1 MFSGDPDLVSS
12 FRMGTVT
19 TARTAN
25 SAATLSALYDVGS
38 GPGVGPG
45 SPPACP
51 ERVGR
56 YQIGDRLGAGAM
68 GVVYRAHDPDLGR
81 DVAIKLV
88 RSTASPSNLRL
99 LREAQAMARLHHPN
113 VVPIFDVG
121 QAGDAMF
128 VAMPLIEGGTLKRWL
143 RGGPRSFDDVLD
155 RFVAAGRGLAAAHAA
170 GLVHRDFKPDNVLLG
185 AGGEI
190 HVADFGLARLSL
202 SIDAPCAPLSID
214 EPVPE
219 ASAGCLA
226 ADQLTRT
233 GAVLGTPAYMA
244 PEQLSGRPI
253 DARADQ
259 FSFCVALWEGV
270 YGQRPFPDPPDD
282 AGPMWRARLAA
293 IAAGPPPPR
302 RDRPAWLAPLLARG
316 LARDP
321 DHRWPTLQALLDAIA
336 ARRRS
341 RRWPRWLAIAGALV
355 LVAGGALTRPATD
368 DALTLP
374 PSPPGAPAAAQLT
387 PLARYDDLKAAA
399 ISPDGTKLAFVAGD
413 SLVLQAV
420 GTEAMDRTVVEHG
433 IDWPIAWSPDGRHLL
448 AGATSEHASLRRVE
462 LVDAE
467 TGARRPLV
475 GTDTAAFLSAD
486 EIAVAS
492 FRQRAVAILH
502 VGDPVRRVASCAV
515 PGDYTFLW
523 RVAGLP
529 DGTIVVATLTLD
541 SGHQRLVI
549 LRRNC
554 TVRAT
559 FAQEPVASFALTDT
573 GTVVALSER
582 DGRSELMEISLD
594 GAIVSRRRVGEAI
607 DDVIGRRR
615 GIDYVTTLAPRT
627 ALTRLRRG
635 AVQPLWSIDG
645 NASLY
650 VAPDGEAVA
659 WIARDGRASTPR
671 PLWLSSLARTSGA
684 RVLVDRALTAGW
696 SPDGRRL
703 AVLADDEPAAPAA
716 PAAPRSAPRRVRL
729 LLVTDRSGAV
739 ISRQPVDDVDP
750 EAAPVWLDDHR
761 IAVRTGDRLTYRGI
775 DLVTGTQGEIFDRR
789 RGSTLWLTRSPRDGT
804 LAMFRMGSTAAGP
817 AGARPLDHLW
827 IQPPGG
833 DPRPLHVDDVK
844 HFLAP
849 SWTASGELVVRA
861 LETGEVSSVA
871 LDTGDLTPIAQL
883 APTPLTLVSD
893 DHLVM
898 PPGGDLLAIHRE
910 FGASV
915 AKVRLDDTAPA
926 AAGAP

>member
-1 MFSGDPDLVSS
+1 
-12 FRMGTVT
+12 MGTVT
-19 TARTAN
+19 TAPHAAN
-25 SAATLSALYDVGS
+25 AAATLSALYDS
-38 GPGVGPG
+38 GPSQSPGV
-45 SPPACP
+45 PPACP

-88 RSTASPSNLRL
+88 RHTASPSNLRL

-121 QAGDAMF
+121 QAGDAVF

-143 RGGPRSFDDVLD
+143 RGGARPVDDVLD
-155 RFVAAGRGLAAAHAA
+155 RFLAAGRGLAAAHAA

-190 HVADFGLARLSL
+190 CVADFGLARLSL
-202 SIDAPCAPLSID
+202 SID

-219 ASAGCLA
+219 ASADCLT
-226 ADQLTRT
+226 ADQLTQT
-233 GAVLGTPAYMA
+233 GVVLGTPAYMA
-244 PEQLSGRPI
+244 PEQLRGRTI

-259 FSFCVALWEGV
+259 FSFCVALWEAV
-270 YGQRPFPDPPDD
+270 YGQRPFAEPSGD
-282 AGPMWRARLAA
+282 AGRQWAARLDA
-293 IAAGPPPPR
+293 IAAGPIPPR

-316 LARDP
+316 LAGDP
-321 DHRWPTLQALLDAIA
+321 DRRWPTLRVLLDAIA
-336 ARRRS
+336 ARRRH
-341 RRWPRWLAIAGALV
+341 RRWPRWLATAVLLG
-355 LVAGGALTRPATD
+355 LVAAGALTRPAPD
-368 DALTLP
+368 VLTP
-374 PSPPGAPAAAQLT
+374 APSPPDAPAAARLT

-399 ISPDGTKLAFVAGD
+399 VSPDGTKLAFVAGD
-413 SLVLQAV
+413 SLVLQAL
-420 GTEAMDRTVVEHG
+420 GIEAMDRTVVDHG
-433 IDWPIAWSPDGRHLL
+433 IEPPISWSPDGRHLL
-448 AGATSEHASLRRVE
+448 VGATSEHASLRRVE
-462 LVDAE
+462 LVDADS
-467 TGARRPLV
+467 GARRPLV
-475 GTDTAAFLSAD
+475 GADTAAFLSTD

-492 FRQRAVAILH
+492 YRQRAVTILQLA
-502 VGDPVRRVASCAV
+502 DPIRSVASCTV

-529 DGTIVVATLTLD
+529 DGTLVAETLTLD
-541 SGHQRLVI
+541 TGRHRLVI
-549 LRRNC
+549 LHPGC
-554 TVRAT
+554 AVRAT
-559 FAQEPVASFALTDT
+559 FAQEPLASFALSDT
-573 GTVVALSER
+573 GTVIALSER
-582 DGRSELMEISLD
+582 DASSELLEISLD
-594 GAIVSRRRVGEAI
+594 GAIVSRRRVSDAI

-627 ALTRLRRG
+627 ALTRLRGG
-635 AVQPLWSIDG
+635 AAQPVWSIDS
-645 NASLY
+645 NAALY

-659 WIARDGRASTPR
+659 WIARDGRAPRPR
-671 PLWLSSLARTSGA
+671 PLWLSSLPRTSGA
-684 RVLVDRALTAGW
+684 RVLVDRALTAAW

-703 AVLADDEPAAPAA
+703 AVLADDELAAAPGAM
-716 PAAPRSAPRRVRL
+716 RSASRPVRL

-775 DLVTGTQGEIFDRR
+775 DLVTGDQGEILDRR

-804 LAMFRMGSTAAGP
+804 LAMFRMGSPTAAA
-817 AGARPLDHLW
+817 AGAGPLEHLW

-833 DPRPLHVDDVK
+833 EPRPVHVDDVK

-861 LETGEVSSVA
+861 LETGEVSRVA
-871 LDTGDLTPIAQL
+871 LDTGELTPLAQL
-883 APTPLTLVSD
+883 APTPLSLMYD

-898 PPGGDLLAIHRE
+898 PRGGDLLAIRRE
-910 FGASV
+910 LGANV

-926 AAGAP
+926 AAGGSL